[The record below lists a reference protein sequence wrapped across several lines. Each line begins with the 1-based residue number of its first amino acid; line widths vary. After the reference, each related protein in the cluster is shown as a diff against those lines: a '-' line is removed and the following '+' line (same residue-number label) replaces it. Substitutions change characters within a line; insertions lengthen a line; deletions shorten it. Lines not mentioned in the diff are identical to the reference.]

1 MTNRKSHPL
10 NDMLDAVFA
19 ETRNAIPGAPRR
31 TASTAGENGPEH
43 DANTPLSGERTVD
56 ASTSLDATIRENTA
70 KLDRLVVNW
79 RNAIADRATKTVQEM
94 DRSIRELKAYAD
106 SNRVDPLSR
115 STLIAFRDH
124 LALSRR
130 LKPKTISKKLAL
142 IGAVLQ
148 LAFDDGHLAFNP
160 AARIRV
166 RKPNHA
172 LAGMEQTAHHWL
184 RREPRQAHWV
194 AKGLPGCGAEALGR

>member
-1 MTNRKSHPL
+1 M
-10 NDMLDAVFA
+10 
-19 ETRNAIPGAPRR
+19 
-31 TASTAGENGPEH
+31 
-43 DANTPLSGERTVD
+43 
-56 ASTSLDATIRENTA
+56 
-70 KLDRLVVNW
+70 KLDRLVLNW

-106 SNRVDPLSR
+106 SNHVDPLSR

-124 LALSRR
+124 LAQSRR

-194 AKGLPGCGAEALGR
+194 AKGLPGCGAEALGRE